1 MAVGSPTAL
10 SFSILIRSVQF
21 RNIRHRCYSPAMEVA
36 LKTARGL
43 VTVARRRGP
52 GYFGYLLSGVA
63 VPRAAYDVGWSSAA
77 PALCQGVFA
86 AATEFAG
93 RRPDEHE
100 LASAGWLS
108 GPVPAAVDPVDAGE
122 AEALM
127 DAAHRSGIAG
137 LCRAFDSLGCDRDG
151 RLGFTDRRDARRFSR
166 TSLFF
171 AAARDRD
178 RSAFNRRF
186 GTHVLTEATARRLI
200 ADAKAKV
207 PEGYR
212 NYAPIDFGG
221 GLTIGQVASTDSGT
235 GRWAFFNQHVVSS
248 LVRGKR
254 VLDLGSNNGSMPLMM
269 LRAGASRVVGVEY
282 TPAIADFARLNARI
296 LAWRDICRYDIDIR
310 TGDMRMF
317 LTDDLGEFDVV
328 TAFCSL
334 YYLPEAD
341 MVRIIECAAQ
351 QRAVLVLQANDA
363 IDNLP
368 ARRADLQRLMRANGY
383 SDLSVYAPAGFTR
396 PLLVGRPERAAA

>member
-1 MAVGSPTAL
+1 
-10 SFSILIRSVQF
+10 
-21 RNIRHRCYSPAMEVA
+21 
-36 LKTARGL
+36 L

-52 GYFGYLLSGVA
+52 GYFSYLLSGVV
-63 VPRAAYDVGWSSAA
+63 VPRAAYQVGWSPAA
-77 PALCQGVFA
+77 PALCQGFFA
-86 AATEFAG
+86 AATELAAH
-93 RRPDEHE
+93 RPEEHE

-108 GPVPAAVDPVDAGE
+108 GPVSAPADPIDVSA

-127 DAAHRSGIAG
+127 DSAHRSGIAG
-137 LCRAFDSLGCDRDG
+137 LRRAFDSLGCDRDG
-151 RLGFTDRRDARRFSR
+151 RLRFTDRRDARKFSR
-166 TSLFF
+166 TSMFF

-186 GTHVLTEATARRLI
+186 GTELLTEASARRLL
-200 ADAKAKV
+200 AETKAKV

-221 GLTIGQVASTDSGT
+221 GLTIGQIASTDSGT
-235 GRWAFFNQHVVSS
+235 GRWAFFNQHVVGS
-248 LVRGKR
+248 LVSGKR
-254 VLDLGSNNGSMPLMM
+254 VLDLGANNGSMPLMM
-269 LRAGASRVVGVEY
+269 LRAGARRVVAVEY

-317 LTDDLGEFDVV
+317 LTGELGEFDVI

-341 MVRIIECAAQ
+341 MARIIERAAR
-351 QRAVLVLQANDA
+351 QRAVLILQANDA

-368 ARRADLQRLMRANGY
+368 ARRGDLERLMRANGY
-383 SDLSVYAPAGFTR
+383 ADVTLHAPTGFTR